1 MSEKEPHRPRE
12 DPVPEIEEYGRP
24 PSVLTDTHV
33 ETSSVERPNEQ
44 YRNIYGSA
52 METGTALPGGNAV
65 YNAKSQLLN
74 EALMDIGMGRYQW
87 CLTLVTGLGWFLDS
101 FWMTSFEFI
110 QPAIKHEATFYAE
123 HNTYLAVS
131 QYVGLT
137 IGSLVLPMMTDF
149 IGRKNLFNLTLVI
162 MGFAGLVGAGMP
174 AFSGLCVV
182 SFFMGIAAGGN
193 QSIGA
198 AILVEIL
205 PSSHQYLLTMQG
217 IFSALGKLLSA
228 AFALPLMSQFACPAN
243 ATERSCHYVMNM
255 GWRYSWWTLGTITL
269 FLCLLRFCFHLH
281 ETPKYL
287 LAQGRDAEV
296 VKTVRSL
303 AVYSS
308 KRTWLSVTHLR
319 KIEEDLEDSAPEVPE
334 TGGFVALQQSLHAFT
349 PTWIKSLLS
358 PTHAARRTT
367 ALLVIIWAAL
377 GLSLPLFEAFIARY
391 LSAARAL
398 TVAQDYAAANP
409 WTYKIY
415 MFRALAALPGPLAAG
430 LAIDAPQLG
439 RRRVAAL
446 SCVGAA
452 VFLFAYAGAA
462 RSLAGVIAFSC
473 VAAFFQNAAVSLLF
487 AYTAEAFAAPVRGTA
502 LGLAGCAFRLFGLV
516 AAIVAAF
523 TTAAS
528 AVPVWIAAALWVVA
542 GAVWVVLPIE
552 TRAKAAA

>member
-1 MSEKEPHRPRE
+1 MSEKETPRPRE
-12 DPVPEIEEYGRP
+12 DPAPEIEEYGRP

-52 METGTALPGGNAV
+52 IETGTALPGGNAV
-65 YNAKSQLLN
+65 YNAKAQLLN
-74 EALMDIGMGRYQW
+74 EAFLDIGMGRYQW
-87 CLTLVTGLGWFLDS
+87 CLALVTGLGWFFDS
-101 FWMTSFEFI
+101 FWMSSFEFI

-137 IGSLVLPMMTDF
+137 MSSLVLPMMTDF

-162 MGFAGLVGAGMP
+162 MGFAGLVCAGMP
-174 AFSGLCVV
+174 AFSGLCAV

-205 PSSHQYLLTMQG
+205 PSSHQYLLTIQG
-217 IFSALGKLLSA
+217 IFSALGKLLAA
-228 AFALPLMSQFACPAN
+228 AFALPLMSQFACPVD

-296 VKTVRSL
+296 VKT
-303 AVYSS
+303 
-308 KRTWLSVTHLR
+308 
-319 KIEEDLEDSAPEVPE
+319 IEEDLEDSAPEVPE

-377 GLSLPLFEAFIARY
+377 GLSLPLFDAFIPRH

-398 TVAQDYAAANP
+398 VVAQDYAAANP

-473 VAAFFQNAAVSLLF
+473 IAAFFQNAAVSLLF

-502 LGLAGCAFRLFGLV
+502 LGVAGCAFRLFGLV

-528 AVPVWIAAALWVVA
+528 VVPVWIAAALWVVA
-542 GAVWVVLPIE
+542 GAVWVVLPIK
-552 TRAKAAA
+552 TRAKAEV